1 MTYLTRTITEPTP
14 QSEPLDERQ
23 VANSGGG
30 YSYSVDDLTRLDRFL
45 ILGSE
50 EGSYYASERRLTLE
64 NAGTVRRCAQ
74 EDGFSTV
81 KRIVEISTSG
91 RAPRV
96 GPPLFS
102 LAVCASHENEET
114 RKLALWQLSR
124 VARTASQL
132 MQFVEFA
139 DAMRGWGRGLRNA
152 VRDWYLDRTPAQ
164 VAYQAVKYRQR
175 NGWTHRDLLRKS
187 HALVAKD
194 NADLKGIFQWVTHGD
209 LPAESDSTRLIH
221 AFERAKTADT
231 EELASLIREHR
242 MSWEM
247 VPAEKLGDPAVWEAL
262 AEDMPLVATLRNL
275 GNLTRH
281 GIIAPMKCERA
292 LEAIGR
298 IGGDGDGASLIHPIA
313 VLQALVTYRGGNG
326 LRGRNVWKP
335 VQPMVDA
342 LDQAFERSFRSA
354 PRTGARL
361 YLAVD
366 VSGSMSRGAVAGV
379 PGLTPRM
386 AASAMAMAV
395 ARREPNHLI
404 RGFAGG
410 NNLSMGGTRMEP
422 LDIAAGDSLADAIG
436 KARDLPFGRT
446 DCALPMLDALEQQV
460 PVDCFVI
467 LTDSETWCGKVHPME
482 ALRRYRREMGIPA
495 KLVVVGMV
503 SNGFSIADPEDAG
516 SMDVVGFDAAAP
528 QLIAGFVSD
537 GTVGVDLQEEE

>member
-1 MTYLTRTITEPTP
+1 MTYLTKTITEPTP

-23 VANSGGG
+23 AANTAGG
-30 YSYSVDDLTRLDRFL
+30 YSYPVDCLTRLDRFL

-50 EGSYYASERRLTLE
+50 EGSYYASERKLTLE
-64 NAGTVRRCAQ
+64 NAQAVRRCVQ
-74 EDGFSTV
+74 EHGSSTV
-81 KRIVEISTSG
+81 ERIVEIAASG

-96 GPPLFS
+96 GPPLFA
-102 LAVCASHENEET
+102 LAVCASHGEEET
-114 RKLALWQLSR
+114 RKLALGQLPR

-164 VAYQAVKYRQR
+164 VAYQMIKYRQR

-187 HALVAKD
+187 HALVAQD
-194 NADLKGIFQWVTHGD
+194 NAELRKIFQWVTHGD
-209 LPAESDSTRLIH
+209 LPAESDSTRLVH

-242 MSWEM
+242 MSWET
-247 VPAEKLGDPAVWEAL
+247 VPAEKLGEPAIWEAL

-281 GIIAPMKCERA
+281 GVIAPMKCEGA

-298 IGGDGDGASLIHPIA
+298 IGGDGASWIHPIA
-313 VLQALVTYRGGNG
+313 VLQALVTYRGGKG
-326 LRGRNVWKP
+326 LRGKNVWEP
-335 VQPMVDA
+335 VQPVVDA

-354 PRTGARL
+354 PQTGARL
-361 YLAVD
+361 YLGVD

-404 RGFAGG
+404 RGFSGG
-410 NNLSMGGTRMEP
+410 NNLAMGGTRMES
-422 LDIAAGDSLADAIG
+422 LDIAAEDSLADAVG
-436 KARDLPFGRT
+436 KTRALPFGRT

-467 LTDSETWCGKVHPME
+467 LTDSETWCGEVHPME

-503 SNGFSIADPEDAG
+503 SNGFSIADPEDTG

-528 QLIAGFVSD
+528 RLIAGFVSD
-537 GTVGVDLQEEE
+537 GTVVTGLQEEE